1 MNKNSGKLKVI
12 QVLKMG
18 TWHWPGQPP
27 LLHTPL
33 PALLNLYHNTS
44 PSAPQGL
51 AYALRTSI
59 FQVGPAAKAGGE
71 KLQALLRFKD
81 VLTWNCTIHPT
92 GSAGMRHLEKLH
104 LWAARIYSDSQ
115 EQKLA
120 QLGHIQRAATMHS
133 ELSGNVFLLPWGM
146 SKNGYLSTGPFS
158 FGLGN
163 LIEWFPNLVLGG
175 RKERSY
181 TSKWLPELWAI
192 ILQPVTSWFGGEVG
206 WKGW

>member
-1 MNKNSGKLKVI
+1 MNKNSVKLKMI
-12 QVLKMG
+12 QVLKVG
-18 TWHWPGQPP
+18 TWHWPGEPT

-33 PALLNLYHNTS
+33 PDLLNLYRSTS

-51 AYALRTSI
+51 AYALKTSI
-59 FQVGPAAKAGGE
+59 FQVGPAAKAEGE

-120 QLGHIQRAATMHS
+120 QLGHIQRAANMHS
-133 ELSGNVFLLPWGM
+133 ELAGKAFLLLWGM
-146 SKNGYLSTGPFS
+146 SKNGYLSVEPFS
-158 FGLGN
+158 FGSRVPNKMVSKTSAGRVGRRGATHVNDCRSLG
-163 LIEWFPNLVLGG
+163 L
-175 RKERSY
+175 SS
-181 TSKWLPELWAI
+181 SKL
-192 ILQPVTSWFGGEVG
+192 
-206 WKGW
+206 